1 MPGMDRTWW
10 DRRSHLREPLRGER
24 AGAFARRG
32 RLTAPA
38 YRHGCR
44 RHRAHHRSRAQ
55 RPWSCG
61 RGRGVRNP
69 ERPRPHHPS
78 PVANESVKAMGF
90 PQERPRRTRAN
101 DAWRRLVR
109 ETRLT
114 ADALIYPLFVVE
126 GSAVRHAVT
135 SMPGI
140 SQLSVDE
147 AVKEA
152 RAAHAAG
159 VPGVLLF
166 AAPDRKDPRAS
177 DALDARGLAATAIAA
192 IKEACPQLLVW
203 VDVCVSAA
211 TDHGHCGH
219 VTEAGVIEDRK
230 S

>member
-69 ERPRPHHPS
+69 AQPRPYHPS

-114 ADALIYPLFVVE
+114 ADALIYPLFVVP
-126 GSAVRHAVT
+126 GRGVRHAVT

-140 SQLSVDE
+140 SQLSVAE
-147 AVKEA
+147 TVKEA
-152 RAAHAAG
+152 KSAAGAG
-159 VPGVLLF
+159 VPAVLLF
-166 AAPDRKDPRAS
+166 AAPAGKDARAS
-177 DALDARGLAATAIAA
+177 AARDPHGLAAQAI
-192 IKEACPQLLVW
+192 
-203 VDVCVSAA
+203 
-211 TDHGHCGH
+211 
-219 VTEAGVIEDRK
+219 
-230 S
+230 